1 MRKATRA
8 AVLVVDDDASVR
20 SSLDRSF
27 RRAGYD
33 VHLADSSDS
42 AFQVI
47 DVSCPDIVLLD
58 VMMPGGV
65 EG

>member
-20 SSLDRSF
+20 SSLDRSL
-27 RRAGYD
+27 RHAGYD
-33 VHLADSSDS
+33 VHLADSSVA

-47 DVSCPDIVLLD
+47 DVSCPDLGEL
-58 VMMPGGV
+58 GH
-65 EG
+65 